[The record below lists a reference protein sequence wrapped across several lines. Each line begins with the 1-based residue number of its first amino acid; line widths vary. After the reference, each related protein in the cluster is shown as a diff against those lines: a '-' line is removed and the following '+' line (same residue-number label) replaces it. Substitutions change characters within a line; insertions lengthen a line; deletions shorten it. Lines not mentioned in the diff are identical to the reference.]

1 MVDLQIG
8 AALYARVVNAHR
20 DSDPELACTDGRLN
34 NNISLLSSVSYLVSL
49 FVLIAD
55 KSLVDCRHYMHLFL

>member
-20 DSDPELACTDGRLN
+20 DSDPELACTDGKLN
-34 NNISLLSSVSYLVSL
+34 SNICHFSALSLISYL
-49 FVLIAD
+49 
-55 KSLVDCRHYMHLFL
+55 YMFFL

>member
-1 MVDLQIG
+1 MVDLQVG

-34 NNISLLSSVSYLVSL
+34 NNICHFSAVTYLLSLYVVLVT
-49 FVLIAD
+49 D
-55 KSLVDCRHYMHLFL
+55 KNFSGL